1 MTDLQPCGHPLP
13 SRKWWESSS
22 RQCDLWGRYED
33 GKCYMHSVSAEAV
46 AKRAAKSAKQSASH
60 ARQKDPSSATST
72 AYEKRWCDALLANP
86 TTHTR
91 CWRIG
96 RFPDGRCARV
106 QFQHGS
112 ERRQLYDRL
121 AIHFGFNHHKRN
133 RDYAG
138 AGNHQPC
145 RRHRLGNDQG
155 R

>member
-1 MTDLQPCGHPLP
+1 MTDLYPCGHPLP

-96 RFPDGRCARV
+96 RFPDGRCARHTTCDARPLHHWRSQPPLLPDDV
-106 QFQHGS
+106 ATWTPESRASLMLVFAS
-112 ERRQLYDRL
+112 IEQL
-121 AIHFGFNHHKRN
+121 
-133 RDYAG
+133 
-138 AGNHQPC
+138 
-145 RRHRLGNDQG
+145 
-155 R
+155 